1 MLFKKF
7 SSESWE
13 SLKIGLASLV
23 GFLTVS
29 IPEILLQKYL
39 NMAATHQHEYDT
51 VIKVWGVCEKLYQF
65 VGGTN
70 DAFAIGFVPAASFAF
85 GSHKYKRLL
94 KLFWHTIFF
103 PSQIASIWSKDH
115 QFLEKCKSMVP
126 KVFYVTVLFPI
137 EYTVPCFL
145 QAMQKVALF

>member
-1 MLFKKF
+1 M
-7 SSESWE
+7 
-13 SLKIGLASLV
+13 KIGLASLV

-39 NMAATHQHEYDT
+39 NMAATHQHEYET

-85 GSHKYKRLL
+85 GSHQYKRLL
-94 KLFWHTIFF
+94 KLFWHTNWITVVISFVYSIF
-103 PSQIASIWSKDH
+103 D
-115 QFLEKCKSMVP
+115 L
-126 KVFYVTVLFPI
+126 KVFELFDKTNI
-137 EYTVPCFL
+137 NFL
-145 QAMQKVALF
+145 IKIKALNGRNLNFLIKQI